1 MTRSYKAARSRSS
14 RRSAVMSAT
23 INGTRSSIW
32 DFLID
37 SNQPTFS
44 MSYAV
49 IDSAIDHVLT
59 SERLAAVE
67 PLLGAW
73 QATARS
79 RRDHFAEER
88 YR

>member
-1 MTRSYKAARSRSS
+1 
-14 RRSAVMSAT
+14 
-23 INGTRSSIW
+23 
-32 DFLID
+32 
-37 SNQPTFS
+37 